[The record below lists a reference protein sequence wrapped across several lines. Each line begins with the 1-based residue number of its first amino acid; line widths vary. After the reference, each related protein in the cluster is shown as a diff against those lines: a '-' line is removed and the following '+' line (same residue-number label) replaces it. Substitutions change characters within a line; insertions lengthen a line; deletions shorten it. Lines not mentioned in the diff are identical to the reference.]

1 MPRHFGIRKRRE
13 LKGGRLTNIPKLA
26 KEFEKMQVSE
36 RRPKLSP
43 SAIKKKFS
51 I

>member
-13 LKGGRLTNIPKLA
+13 LAGGRLTNIPKLA
-26 KEFEKMQVSE
+26 KEFEKMQLTE
-36 RRPKLSP
+36 RSPKLSP